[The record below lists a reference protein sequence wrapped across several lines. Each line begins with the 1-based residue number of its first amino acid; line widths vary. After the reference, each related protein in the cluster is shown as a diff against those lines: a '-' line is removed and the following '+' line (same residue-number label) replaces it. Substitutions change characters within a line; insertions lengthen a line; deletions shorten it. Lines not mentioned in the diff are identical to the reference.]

1 MITMD
6 YNVYQ
11 KNKAGLDA
19 LCLFI
24 QEHSTRKVSPFAPMP
39 NGDSILDSD
48 DDLRTY
54 TARYYLE
61 KISGDFELAEFDKAL
76 SSYHDMIRR
85 YRRRSRDGTTINQTR
100 RGVHLEPVFRTFL
113 GRWEKRMR
121 MIRSSALN
129 RWRDRVKFNSFTMAG
144 IGTDSAIDCPTSEDS
159 SGLSKTGF
167 PMGDR
172 PAFAFDH
179 AKYGSNSRVQVQVTS
194 NFFTHVMP
202 LFGNRLMSWKDST
215 AQTGDMPE
223 GYGLLPPFLEKVS
236 EKATGGSTYQYLV
249 LAAEDVTT
257 EIDGEPT
264 DHGIKIVCFHAL
276 ETYGRDGT
284 TSYDN
289 RSFEPVKR
297 YLAFTG
303 DYVNP
308 NKMHGTGTS
317 AKRAY
322 SLLRNRIARNMMK
335 QL

>member
-1 MITMD
+1 MG
-6 YNVYQ
+6 YNDYQ

-24 QEHSTRKVSPFAPMP
+24 QEHSTRKVNPFVPFP

-48 DDLRTY
+48 EDLRTY
-54 TARYYLE
+54 TARTYLE
-61 KISGDFELAEFDKAL
+61 KISGDFELQEFDKAL
-76 SSYHDMIRR
+76 SRYHEMIRH
-85 YRRRSRDGTTINQTR
+85 YRRRSRDGLISAARSPAEFR
-100 RGVHLEPVFRTFL
+100 RGVQFEPVFRTFL

-121 MIRSSALN
+121 MIRSGALN

-144 IGTDSAIDCPTSEDS
+144 IGMDSDDHRESLRMGNSP
-159 SGLSKTGF
+159 GF
-167 PMGDR
+167 VLT
-172 PAFAFDH
+172 H
-179 AKYGSNSRVQVQVTS
+179 QKYGSESRVQLQVSS

-202 LFGNRLMSWKDST
+202 LFGNRLMDWKDST
-215 AQTGDMPE
+215 AQTGGMPE

-249 LAAEDVTT
+249 FGAEDVMT
-257 EIDGEPT
+257 EIDGQPT
-264 DHGIKIVCFHAL
+264 DHGIKIVRFHAL

-284 TSYDN
+284 HSCDN
-289 RSFEPVKR
+289 RSFECVER

-308 NKMHGTGTS
+308 NKAHGTGTS

>member
-1 MITMD
+1 MD
-6 YNVYQ
+6 YNDYQ

-24 QEHSTRKVSPFAPMP
+24 QEHSTRKVSPFVSLP

-54 TARYYLE
+54 AARTYLK
-61 KISGDFELAEFDKAL
+61 KISGDFELQEFDRAL
-76 SSYHDMIRR
+76 SSYHEMIRR
-85 YRRRSRDGTTINQTR
+85 YRRCSRKDTTINQTR

-113 GRWEKRMR
+113 GRWERRMR

-129 RWRDRVKFNSFTMAG
+129 RWRDRVKFTSFTMAG
-144 IGTDSAIDCPTSEDS
+144 IGMDSDDHRESLRMGNSPGFVLTHQKSGSE
-159 SGLSKTGF
+159 
-167 PMGDR
+167 
-172 PAFAFDH
+172 
-179 AKYGSNSRVQVQVTS
+179 SRVQLQVSS

-202 LFGNRLMSWKDST
+202 LFGNRLMDWKDST
-215 AQTGDMPE
+215 AQTGEMPDH

-249 LAAEDVTT
+249 FGAEDVMT
-257 EIDGEPT
+257 EIDGQPT
-264 DHGIKIVCFHAL
+264 DHGIKIVRFHAL

-284 TSYDN
+284 HSCDN

-303 DYVNP
+303 DYVDP

>member
-1 MITMD
+1 M
-6 YNVYQ
+6 
-11 KNKAGLDA
+11 
-19 LCLFI
+19 CLF
-24 QEHSTRKVSPFAPMP
+24 P

-48 DDLRTY
+48 EDLRTY
-54 TARYYLE
+54 TARTYLE
-61 KISGDFELAEFDKAL
+61 KISGDFELQEFDKAL
-76 SSYHDMIRR
+76 SRYHEMIRR
-85 YRRRSRDGTTINQTR
+85 YRRRSREDTTINQTR

-121 MIRSSALN
+121 MIRSGALN

-144 IGTDSAIDCPTSEDS
+144 IGMDSDDHRESLRMGNSP
-159 SGLSKTGF
+159 GF
-167 PMGDR
+167 VLT
-172 PAFAFDH
+172 H
-179 AKYGSNSRVQVQVTS
+179 QKYGSESRVQLQVSS

-202 LFGNRLMSWKDST
+202 LFGNRLMDWKDST
-215 AQTGDMPE
+215 AQTGGMPE

-249 LAAEDVTT
+249 FGAEDVMT
-257 EIDGEPT
+257 EIDGQPT
-264 DHGIKIVCFHAL
+264 DHGIKIVRFHAL

-284 TSYDN
+284 HSCDN
-289 RSFEPVKR
+289 RSFECVER

-308 NKMHGTGTS
+308 NKAHGTGTS

>member
-1 MITMD
+1 MD
-6 YNVYQ
+6 YNDYNDYQ
-11 KNKAGLDA
+11 KDKAGLDA

-24 QEHSTRKVSPFAPMP
+24 QEHSTRKVSPFVPFP

-48 DDLRTY
+48 DDMRTY
-54 TARYYLE
+54 TARSYLE
-61 KISGDFELAEFDKAL
+61 KISGDFELQEFDKAL
-76 SSYHDMIRR
+76 SSYHSGIRGH
-85 YRRRSRDGTTINQTR
+85 RRRSRVNTTINQTR

-129 RWRDRVKFNSFTMAG
+129 RWRDRVKVTGFTMASV
-144 IGTDSAIDCPTSEDS
+144 GTEVKNPPDDRRESLRLGNSPGFVLTHQKSGSE
-159 SGLSKTGF
+159 SKIQIEV
-167 PMGDR
+167 
-172 PAFAFDH
+172 
-179 AKYGSNSRVQVQVTS
+179 SS

-202 LFGNRLMSWKDST
+202 LFGNRLMDWKDST
-215 AQTGDMPE
+215 AQTGEMPDG

-236 EKATGGSTYQYLV
+236 EKSDGTSTFQYLV
-249 LAAEDVTT
+249 LAAEDVMT
-257 EIDGEPT
+257 EIDGQPT
-264 DHGIKIVCFHAL
+264 DHGIKIVRFHAL

-284 TSYDN
+284 YSCDN
-289 RSFEPVKR
+289 RSFECVER

-303 DYVNP
+303 DYVDP

>member
-1 MITMD
+1 MG
-6 YNVYQ
+6 YNDYQ

-24 QEHSTRKVSPFAPMP
+24 QEHSTRKVSPFVPMP

-54 TARYYLE
+54 TARTYLE
-61 KISGDFELAEFDKAL
+61 KISGDFELQEFDKAL
-76 SSYHDMIRR
+76 SSYHEMIRH
-85 YRRRSRDGTTINQTR
+85 YRRRSRVDTTINQTR

-121 MIRSSALN
+121 MIRSDALN
-129 RWRDRVKFNSFTMAG
+129 GWRDRVKFNSFTMASLG
-144 IGTDSAIDCPTSEDS
+144 KDLENPPDDRRE
-159 SGLSKTGF
+159 GLQL
-167 PMGDR
+167 GDR
-172 PAFAFDH
+172 PAFVFSH
-179 AKYGSNSRVQVQVTS
+179 QKYGSKSNVQVEVTS

-202 LFGNRLMSWKDST
+202 LFGNRLMDWKDST
-215 AQTGDMPE
+215 AQTGTASRQVS
-223 GYGLLPPFLEKVS
+223 PPFLEKIS
-236 EKATGGSTYQYLV
+236 EKSDGTSTFQYLV
-249 LAAEDVTT
+249 LAAEDVMT
-257 EIDGEPT
+257 EIDGQPT

-276 ETYGRDGT
+276 ETFGRDGSY
-284 TSYDN
+284 SYDN

-308 NKMHGTGTS
+308 NKAHGTGTS

>member
-1 MITMD
+1 MD
-6 YNVYQ
+6 YNEYQ

-39 NGDSILDSD
+39 DGDSILDSD

-54 TARYYLE
+54 TARSYLE
-61 KISGDFELAEFDKAL
+61 KISGDFELQEFDKAL
-76 SSYHDMIRR
+76 SGYHQMIRH
-85 YRRRSRDGTTINQTR
+85 YRRQSRFHTTINQTR

-121 MIRSSALN
+121 MIRNCTLGK
-129 RWRDRVKFNSFTMAG
+129 WRDRVKFNSFTMAG
-144 IGTDSAIDCPTSEDS
+144 IGSDSAIDFPTSEDS

-179 AKYGSNSRVQVQVTS
+179 EKYGSESRVQVQVTS

-202 LFGNRLMSWKDST
+202 LFGNRLINWKDLS
-215 AQTGDMPE
+215 AQKGDTFNE
-223 GYGLLPPFLEKVS
+223 GHGLRPPFLEKVS

-249 LAAEDVTT
+249 LAAEDVMT

-276 ETYGRDGT
+276 ETFGRDGSY
-284 TSYDN
+284 SYDN

>member
-1 MITMD
+1 MD
-6 YNVYQ
+6 YNEYQ

-24 QEHSTRKVSPFAPMP
+24 QEHSTRKVSPFVPLP
-39 NGDSILDSD
+39 NGESILDSD
-48 DDLRTY
+48 DDMRTY
-54 TARYYLE
+54 TARFYLE
-61 KISGDFELAEFDKAL
+61 KISSDFDLAELDKAL
-76 SSYHDMIRR
+76 CGYHHVISR
-85 YRRRSRDGTTINQTR
+85 YRRHSREDTTINQTR

-129 RWRDRVKFNSFTMAG
+129 RWRDRVKVNGFTMAG
-144 IGTDSAIDCPTSEDS
+144 VGTEIGTPPDDRREGPQ
-159 SGLSKTGF
+159 L
-167 PMGDR
+167 GDR
-172 PAFAFDH
+172 PAFVFAH
-179 AKYGSNSRVQVQVTS
+179 QKYGSASKLQVEVSS

-202 LFGNRLMSWKDST
+202 LFGNRLMDWKDST
-215 AQTGDMPE
+215 AQTGEMPDH

-236 EKATGGSTYQYLV
+236 EKSDGTSTFQYLV
-249 LAAEDVTT
+249 LAAEDVMT

-264 DHGIKIVCFHAL
+264 AHGIKIVCFHAL
-276 ETYGRDGT
+276 ETFGRDG
-284 TSYDN
+284 SYSHDT

-308 NKMHGTGTS
+308 NKAHGTGTS

-322 SLLRNRIARNMMK
+322 SLLRNRIARDMMK
-335 QL
+335 RL